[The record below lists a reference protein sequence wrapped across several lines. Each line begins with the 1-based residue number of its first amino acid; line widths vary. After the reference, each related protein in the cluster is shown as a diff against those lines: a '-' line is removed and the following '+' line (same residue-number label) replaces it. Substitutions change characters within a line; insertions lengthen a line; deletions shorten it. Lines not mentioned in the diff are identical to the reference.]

1 MTKFISLISIINI
14 FVSCQNK
21 IESCDINKVEL
32 LNFDCVWT
40 IEDTSYQHVLFI
52 ENYKS
57 ECLDSTKICKFIKN
71 YVDTVQYGKPI
82 GAIFLHN
89 SLEYYSDDEIS
100 QVGEFDRSLILVI
113 SINRDKSIR
122 NFARYDE
129 NGDKFIETL
138 EFPKARK
145 YN

>member
-40 IEDTSYQHVLFI
+40 IKDTSYQHVLFI

-57 ECLDSTKICKFIKN
+57 ECLDIE
-71 YVDTVQYGKPI
+71 VD
-82 GAIFLHN
+82 
-89 SLEYYSDDEIS
+89 
-100 QVGEFDRSLILVI
+100 
-113 SINRDKSIR
+113 
-122 NFARYDE
+122 
-129 NGDKFIETL
+129 
-138 EFPKARK
+138 
-145 YN
+145 